1 MSEQII
7 STEYSDV
14 MQKSYIDYSM
24 SVITSRAVPDVR
36 DGLKPVQR
44 RVLYAMQQL
53 GLSYDKPHR
62 KSARIVGDAMGKY
75 HPHGDSSIYETLVVM
90 AQGFKK
96 SMPLVDGH
104 GNFGS
109 IEGDGAAAMRY
120 TEARLTKFAQEVY
133 LSDLDKNVV
142 DFVPN
147 FDETEREPEVLPV
160 RIPNLL
166 VNGADGIAVGMVTN
180 IPPHNLSEVCD
191 AECAYLDGMMK
202 GKVPTTAEL
211 LRYCKGPDFPTGGIV
226 INRSELEEIYSRGV
240 GKIKL
245 RGKVT
250 FEKAQKRGE
259 HDRLVITEIPYTM
272 IGSGIGKFIHDV
284 VDLIESRQASD
295 VLDITN
301 ASSKEGIRIVL
312 ELKKNADVS
321 YLENLLYKKTRLE
334 DTFGVNTLAIVN
346 GKPQTLG
353 LGDIFRCHLDFRFE
367 MGQRKYTT
375 LLKKEEENREI
386 REGLIKAVDCIDLII
401 EVLRGSKNIAMA
413 KECLIHGTTEGIRF
427 KSAAS
432 RNAAAK
438 FSFTERQASA
448 ILEMRMYRLIGLEID
463 QLRKEYQESLDKIAR
478 YQKILGS
485 KTEMAKVIREDLQK
499 IKKTFGSE
507 RRTAVEDGKQAVLK
521 EKTVEE
527 QELYFLMD
535 RFGYAKTV
543 DVPTYERNLEQIQN
557 KFRYCIPIL
566 NTDKIGVFTDT
577 GRYHQVKVSDIPFG
591 RFKDKG
597 TPLDNLGNY
606 DSSGEE
612 ILLLEPRSVL
622 MKQSLLFVTQRG
634 MVKLVSGSEFDTQ
647 MRTVVS
653 TKLADGDKVLQVLP
667 TDATSIST
675 SHFNEDGS
683 ICEELSVNTAQN
695 LILQTEENFMIR
707 FRLSE
712 VAFQKKNAI
721 GVRGIRLGDD
731 DRVCDVYLISG
742 SDETIVHVGSR
753 DVHLERLKIS
763 HRGGKGTKQK

>member
-1 MSEQII
+1 MAEQIV

-96 SMPLVDGH
+96 AMPLVDGH

-120 TEARLTKFAQEVY
+120 TEARLTKFAQDVY

-160 RIPNLL
+160 RVPNIL

-180 IPPHNLSEVCD
+180 VPTHNLAEVCD

-202 GKVPTTAEL
+202 GKELTTKEL
-211 LRYCKGPDFPTGGIV
+211 LHYCKGPDFPTGGIV
-226 INRSELEEIYSRGV
+226 INRSELEEIYRTGT
-240 GKIKL
+240 GKIKI
-245 RGKVT
+245 RGKVQ
-250 FEKAQKRGE
+250 FEKAKKRGE

-312 ELKKNADVS
+312 ELKKNADVD
-321 YLENLLYKKTRLE
+321 YLENLLYKKTKLE
-334 DTFGVNTLAIVN
+334 DTFGVNTLAIVD
-346 GKPQTLG
+346 GRPQTLG
-353 LGDIFRCHLDFRFE
+353 LGEILKCHLNFRFE
-367 MGQRKYTT
+367 LAKRKYET
-375 LLKKEEENREI
+375 LLKKEEEVKEV
-386 REGLIKAVDCIDLII
+386 REGLIRAVDCIDLII
-401 EVLRGSKNIAMA
+401 EVLRGSKNITMA
-413 KECLIHGTTEGIRF
+413 KECLMHGKTEGIRF

-432 RNAAAK
+432 RKAAGS

-463 QLRKEYQESLDKIAR
+463 QLKKEYQDSLDKIAKYER
-478 YQKILGS
+478 ILNS

-499 IKKTFGSE
+499 IKKTYGCA
-507 RRTAVEDGKQAVLK
+507 RRTVIEDGKQAVLE
-521 EKTVEE
+521 EKKMEE
-527 QELYFLMD
+527 QEVCFLMD
-535 RFGYAKTV
+535 RFGYAKTI
-543 DVPTYERNLEQIQN
+543 DMAAYERNIDAIQS
-557 KFRYCIPIL
+557 KYRYCLTIL
-566 NTDKIGVFTDT
+566 NTDRIGVFTDT
-577 GRYHQVKVSDIPFG
+577 GKYHQIKVSDIPFG

-612 ILLLEPRSVL
+612 ILLLEPRSIL
-622 MKQSLLFVTQRG
+622 LRQSLLFVTEKG
-634 MVKLVSGSEFDTQ
+634 MLKLVKGSEFDTQ

-653 TKLADGDKVLQVLP
+653 TKLTDGDRIIQVLP
-667 TDATSIST
+667 TDAESVSS
-675 SHFNEDGS
+675 SHFNEDGTIS
-683 ICEELSVNTAQN
+683 EELSVESAENV
-695 LILQTEENFMIR
+695 ILQTEENYMIR

-721 GVRGIRLGDD
+721 GVHGIRLGAEDK
-731 DRVCDVYLISG
+731 VCDVYLISG
-742 SDETIVHVGSR
+742 HDETIVRVGSR

-763 HRGGKGTKQK
+763 HRGGKGVRQK